1 MKIKTGFELR
11 NVCGENVIIAQGL
24 ENLDFSKMINLNES
38 ASLLWKAAENRDF
51 QATDLAE
58 VLCKEYEVEM
68 VQALT
73 DVNKL
78 LNEWIELGIVEE

>member
-38 ASLLWKAAENRDF
+38 ASLLWKAAENREF

-58 VLCKEYEVEM
+58 ALCKEYEVEM
-68 VQALT
+68 TQALT

-78 LNEWIELGIVEE
+78 LSEWIELGIVEE